1 MDQGGV
7 AVPRKGQV
15 GVVWGHGV
23 EVVPTW
29 GVSATTPH
37 TENTG
42 PTSSVKSGCISSPP
56 SSSSKHVLMS
66 EGEARDAGIGVPW
79 FSSIDSLSYASSCS
93 QTELLALVLIVVL
106 WKGVMLSVRV
116 VLSCPRV
123 PGWEAV

>member
-7 AVPRKGQV
+7 AVPRKGQG
-15 GVVWGHGV
+15 GVVWGHRVEGV
-23 EVVPTW
+23 TTW
-29 GVSATTPH
+29 GVPATTPH

-42 PTSSVKSGCISSPP
+42 PTSSVKSGCIPST

-66 EGEARDAGIGVPW
+66 EGKARDAGIGVSW
-79 FSSIDSLSYASSCS
+79 FPSIDSLPHTSSRS

-106 WKGVMLSVRV
+106 SHGAVLSVRV
-116 VLSCPRV
+116 VLSLPSV